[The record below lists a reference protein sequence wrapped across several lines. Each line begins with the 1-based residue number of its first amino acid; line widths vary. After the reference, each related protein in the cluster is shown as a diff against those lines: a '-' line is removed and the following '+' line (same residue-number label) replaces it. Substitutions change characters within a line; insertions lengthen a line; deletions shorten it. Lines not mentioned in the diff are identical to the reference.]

1 MAEQHALT
9 WGEAASGDDKTWGA
23 IAHLSV
29 YLSWFLGPIV
39 VMLMYQ
45 EKSPYIKY
53 HAIQA
58 LIGQIALTVVGTF
71 AGIVIGVIGAFTCGV
86 GYVLYLP
93 FSLLVFVPLYG
104 AYKAYSG
111 EWSGFPLVS
120 QFGR

>member
-9 WGEAASGDDKTWGA
+9 WGEEASGDDKLWGM
-23 IAHLSV
+23 IAHVSV
-29 YLSWFLGPIV
+29 YVSWFLGPLI
-39 VMLMYQ
+39 VMLIYQ

-58 LIGQIALTVVGTF
+58 LIGQIALTVVAAIGGT
-71 AGIVIGVIGAFTCGV
+71 VIMVISWFTCGV
-86 GYVLYLP
+86 GALLYLP
-93 FSLLVFVPLYG
+93 LSLIGFVPLYG

-111 EWSGFPLVS
+111 NWDGYPMIS